1 MGKCVPAPRRAHP
14 ERSAAVANT
23 VRLVG
28 SIIYWAAIG
37 LAVFGIISTIM
48 SVALYDGDERLWATV
63 NWAVFTVAAWIVGF
77 AVRKA
82 LLK

>member
-1 MGKCVPAPRRAHP
+1 M
-14 ERSAAVANT
+14 ANT

>member
-1 MGKCVPAPRRAHP
+1 M
-14 ERSAAVANT
+14 ANT

-28 SIIYWAAIG
+28 GIIYWAAIG
-37 LAVFGIISTIM
+37 LAVFGIISTVM

-63 NWAVFTVAAWIVGF
+63 NWAVFTVAAWIAGF